1 MLLSR
6 DGLLL
11 FATCGVRSFAY
22 GLLSVVLG
30 LYLAALGLEAIA
42 VGTLITVAL
51 AGAAA
56 MTRVLTAVADQVG
69 RRRVLILGALLMAA
83 ASAVFAVSEN
93 PLLLGLAA
101 IVGTINPS
109 TRETGPFPSVEQA
122 ILPQV
127 SSPSRRT
134 SMFAAYNMV
143 RSLGNAVGALA
154 VGLPALAG
162 LEGLT
167 GYRLLIWS
175 YGALALVLL
184 ALFWRLSPAVE
195 AARNDAARNVAVP
208 GGSAPHAPASLAR
221 RWRLGIHRSRGIV
234 LRLSALSAV
243 DAFGGGFLVDSLI
256 AYWFHERYGV
266 DLAALAALFFGT
278 NLLAALSF
286 FAAEPLARRF
296 GLLNTMV
303 FTHLPSNVFAMLV
316 PLMPNAG
323 LAATMLLIR
332 NSLSQLDVPAR
343 QSYTMAI
350 VAPDERSAAAG
361 LQSVARNGAAAISPA
376 LAGALMTPTLL
387 PLGLPFFACGAL
399 KSAYDLALWSIFR
412 YVRPPDEA
420 LA

>member
-11 FATCGVRSFAY
+11 FATCGARSFAY

-56 MTRVLTAVADQVG
+56 MTLLLTAVADQVG

-93 PLLLGLAA
+93 PLMLGLAA

-143 RSLGNAVGALA
+143 RALGNAVGALA
-154 VGLPALAG
+154 AGLPALAG
-162 LEGLT
+162 LEGLA

-175 YGALALVLL
+175 YGAMALVLL
-184 ALFWRLSPAVE
+184 ALFLQLSPKVE
-195 AARNDAARNVAVP
+195 AAPVSASPR
-208 GGSAPHAPASLAR
+208 GSAPHASASVER
-221 RWRLGIHRSRGIV
+221 RWRLGIHRSRGMV
-234 LRLSALSAV
+234 LKLSALSAV

-256 AYWFHERYGV
+256 AYWFHERYEI

-303 FTHLPSNVFAMLV
+303 FTHLPSNLFAMLV

-323 LAATMLLIR
+323 LAATVLLLR

-350 VAPDERSAAAG
+350 VEPDERSAAAG

-412 YVRPPDEA
+412 HVRPPDEA